1 MLYYWFWDIF
11 EKSHVPIEAVSD
23 DTITLA
29 NALWPVH

>member
-11 EKSHVPIEAVSD
+11 EKSHVQLDKVSN

-29 NALWPVH
+29 NSLWPLY